1 MIETQTE
8 QPMIE
13 FLQSTKIKIGLSD
26 IHFRGI
32 FATKDIYSGEVIE
45 RCPLVPMAHRSKY
58 QQDPQIWEYLYSQPM
73 CPCNECKNHGF
84 VFYMVLGYG
93 MLYNHQDAPNTK
105 WHFDYPNLIADV
117 IAERDI
123 KANEE
128 IFVSYGTKYFLN
140 KEKKTSNIVPEQTN
154 NSVS

>member
-1 MIETQTE
+1 
-8 QPMIE
+8 
-13 FLQSTKIKIGLSD
+13 
-26 IHFRGI
+26 
-32 FATKDIYSGEVIE
+32 
-45 RCPLVPMAHRSKY
+45 
-58 QQDPQIWEYLYSQPM
+58 
-73 CPCNECKNHGF
+73 
-84 VFYMVLGYG
+84 GYG
-93 MLYNHQDAPNTK
+93 MLYNHQDVPNTK

-117 IAERDI
+117 IAERDR